1 MNEVTSVQHRVL
13 KSNDI
18 SNELVW
24 EKEKHVFR
32 KKIQTHIQV
41 CLLSHEFIIY
51 SKFIGRKTGDYQHS
65 CLTGEGIPSE

>member
-32 KKIQTHIQV
+32 KK
-41 CLLSHEFIIY
+41 
-51 SKFIGRKTGDYQHS
+51 SKHTFR
-65 CLTGEGIPSE
+65 CVF

>member
-1 MNEVTSVQHRVL
+1 MGEKKAGFQE
-13 KSNDI
+13 KS
-18 SNELVW
+18 
-24 EKEKHVFR
+24 K
-32 KKIQTHIQV
+32 HIQV